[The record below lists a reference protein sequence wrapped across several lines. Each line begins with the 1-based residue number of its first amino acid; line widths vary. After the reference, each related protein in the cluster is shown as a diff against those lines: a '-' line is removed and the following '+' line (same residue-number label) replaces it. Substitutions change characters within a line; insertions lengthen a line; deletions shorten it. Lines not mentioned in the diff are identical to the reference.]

1 MNGNQG
7 RKQGSGAPLPSPSK
21 SVRFFPFWGGGVL
34 FFAGTQRIWV
44 LNAACASIWC
54 LLPEAGSLEE
64 LAAALAARFAID
76 ETTARRDALAALAT
90 FEREELLAGGRP
102 PQPDPG
108 VDRDALS
115 ASGPPLVDPPAW
127 GLRRLLRTPGRV
139 FEFCSTEAAYGDGF
153 VRILSHLAPEMEEP
167 ADTRLAVL
175 AGRRGLDI
183 YLDGRRWLAEISGEE
198 LLPQLF
204 ALFCRCACEA
214 LQQRLL
220 LHAAVLGRGN
230 KLALFPAEAG
240 GGKTTLAAILAAR
253 GFHFFS
259 DELAVLDVEDL
270 GVSPLPLPMT
280 IKPGSLAALGRHFP
294 GLADLPA
301 HRRADGKTVRYLA
314 PPPASLLPAGA
325 PKAVVRAIVFPG
337 FIPGAATRLAG
348 LDKVEALRRL
358 ARTGSSTRDYRTG
371 DIRAMIAL
379 VERNP
384 CFELCYSD
392 PEEAALLVE
401 KYVFD

>member
-34 FFAGTQRIWV
+34 FFTGTQRIWV

-64 LAAALAARFAID
+64 LATALAARFSID
-76 ETTARRDALAALAT
+76 ETTACRDALAALAT
-90 FEREELLAGGRP
+90 FEREGLLVGGRP
-102 PQPDPG
+102 PQPASG
-108 VDRDALS
+108 ADRDAVR
-115 ASGPPLVDPPAW
+115 ACGPPLFDPPAW

-139 FEFCSTEAAYGDGF
+139 FEFCSTEAAYGEGF
-153 VRILSHLAPEMEEP
+153 VRILGHLAPEVEEP

-175 AGRRGLDI
+175 AGNGGLDI
-183 YLDGRRWLAEISGEE
+183 YLDDRRWLADVPGEE

-220 LHAAVLGRGN
+220 LHAAVIGRGN
-230 KLALFPAEAG
+230 RVTLFPAEAG

-253 GFHFFS
+253 GFYLYS
-259 DELAVLDVEDL
+259 DELAVLDVEGL

-280 IKPGSLAALGRHFP
+280 VKAGSLAALERYFP
-294 GLADLPA
+294 GVANLPA
-301 HRRADGKTVRYLA
+301 HPRADGKTVRYLA
-314 PPPASLLPAGA
+314 PPPASLPPAGA
-325 PKAVVRAIVFPG
+325 PNAVVRAIVFPG

-358 ARTGSSTRDYRTG
+358 ARTGSSTRDYRAG
-371 DIRAMIAL
+371 DIQAMIAL

-392 PEEAALLVE
+392 PGEAALLVE
-401 KYVFD
+401 QYVFD